1 MPSEESLPRITA
13 ASGEKKTGGNTTSTA
28 PRSIIRKRAMEV
40 PHRMTDV
47 NNTSARSTICDSS
60 SDAIPAA
67 LAQRDIRFTLR
78 EGDARAY
85 LCARLRIP
93 PTRALRLAIT
103 GGIGSGKSTFTR
115 ALAENGHVVADADL
129 LARDVVAPGS
139 QGLNRLT
146 ERFGSQ
152 ILTPQGELNRAALA
166 ALVFHDEEA
175 RRDLNA
181 ITHPLIAQRAHE
193 ILSRAQVGQLA
204 IYDVPL
210 LTTTQEA
217 EAFDAVIVVSAPEHL
232 RVERLMARGL
242 SAEDAQRRIAAQIS
256 DEQRAR
262 LATIWVENLGN
273 AENLAAL
280 ARGVETSWL
289 S

>member
-1 MPSEESLPRITA
+1 MPSEKSLPRITA

-28 PRSIIRKRAMEV
+28 PRSIVRKRAMEV

-47 NNTSARSTICDSS
+47 NDTSARSTICDSS

-93 PTRALRLAIT
+93 PTRAL
-103 GGIGSGKSTFTR
+103 
-115 ALAENGHVVADADL
+115 AENGHVVADADL

-139 QGLNRLT
+139 RGLNRLT

-152 ILTPQGELNRAALA
+152 ILAPQGELNRAALA

-193 ILSRAQVGQLA
+193 ILSRAQVGHLA

-217 EAFDAVIVVSAPEHL
+217 AAFDAVIVVSAPEHL